1 MYCFINNEKVTD
13 ITVVLY
19 MLHVNKPYYLY
30 MYQELSAYG
39 VWT

>member
-19 MLHVNKPYYLY
+19 MLHVNKPCYFY
-30 MYQELSAYG
+30 MY
-39 VWT
+39 